1 MRPGGAGNGHIKSP
15 STSLNLTVFGVTVL
29 PRLTSSKTL
38 RRVFNRAFHRFCLIS
53 WCDLFTVILSIR
65 IS

>member
-1 MRPGGAGNGHIKSP
+1 MRLGGAGNGHIKSP
-15 STSLNLTVFGVTVL
+15 SMTFPFTVFGVTVL

-38 RRVFNRAFHRFCLIS
+38 RRVFNRDTDRNDFKNRY
-53 WCDLFTVILSIR
+53 DLLRGYLSIR